1 MFIAPEFKFHLL
13 YSKLN
18 QQPEELKFSVLMNQ
32 LKYNG
37 ELITPFK
44 TYEHLLF
51 NGALV
56 NTGQQNFRTSG
67 NIFKNMHSHKF
78 DGDVTMVQNVPT
90 QIDLNISQLDSD
102 ETKLSFSV
110 TSDKMTKKIKGKVS
124 NQDSFLSFESEFYI
138 HQLYDW
144 AYNIRVQSSK
154 PELEELKL
162 STSLSPL
169 SKSQFESSFEM
180 ISPWKSYMIDKI
192 NVSSF
197 LTMNEKD
204 GNFKLEYKTSESS
217 GNAGM
222 NWKWLRKLME
232 QNYNFKIFA
241 ENGENKTIFNTEF
254 LYTNSSKNPTEFLI
268 QADYSPDW
276 SILTKGKLDVR
287 NTKNM
292 NMVYELQL
300 PEPIKNTH
308 KFTASYSGK
317 EFPPKII
324 ENSHGDLKIKYENS
338 NVEGKIDLKGAIET
352 FSNYNKK
359 MKIQWKQENTTNEVD
374 SEFHIKT
381 VNEKSNCSW
390 EVTTPLFE
398 NEKSLDLKLNYYAQ
412 DLFKII
418 HLKAY
423 APESHRIS
431 EGDIAFSDFS
441 NLKGYVNFSLPMTNL
456 SWFDINFDFDSQND
470 ENSKFLKASWPDSSA
485 FLDSKSFFTTQ
496 DSHKEWKGTIRT
508 EIPLYSNHSI
518 QIIYGLEVSS
528 IFNYLVRKLLKFSL
542 ETSGQTVDHYGRCF
556 DRVQFKNHSQQS
568 LH

>member
-1 MFIAPEFKFHLL
+1 MLL
-13 YSKLN
+13 
-18 QQPEELKFSVLMNQ
+18 NQ
-32 LKYNG
+32 LKFNG

-44 TYEHLLF
+44 EYEHLLF

-56 NTGQQNFRTSG
+56 QDNTGQQSYSTSG
-67 NIFKNMHSHKF
+67 SIFKNLHSHKF

-90 QIDLNISQLDSD
+90 QIDLVINQLDS
-102 ETKLSFSV
+102 EKTKLSFSV
-110 TSDKMTKKIKGKVS
+110 TSDKMTKKIKGKIS
-124 NQDSFLSFESEFYI
+124 NQDNYLSFESEFYI

-144 AYNIRVQSSK
+144 AYNIRIQSSK
-154 PELEELKL
+154 PEFEELKV

-180 ISPWKSYMIDKI
+180 ISPWKSYLIDKI

-204 GNFKLEYKTSESS
+204 GNFRLEYKTSESS

-222 NWKWLRKLME
+222 NWKWLKKLLQ

-241 ENGENKTIFNTEF
+241 EDEEKKTIFNTEF
-254 LYTNSSKNPTEFLI
+254 LYSNSSKNPIEFLI

-276 SILTKGKLDVR
+276 SILSKGKLDVQ

-300 PEPIKNTH
+300 PEPLKNTH
-308 KFTASYSGK
+308 KFFASYSGT
-317 EFPPKII
+317 EFPPKIV

-338 NVEGKIDLKGAIET
+338 NMEGKIDFKGIIET
-352 FSNYNKK
+352 FSNFNKK
-359 MKIQWKQENTTNEVD
+359 MKVQWKNENTTKEID
-374 SEFHIKT
+374 SDFHIKT
-381 VNEKSNCSW
+381 INERSNCSW
-390 EVTTPLFE
+390 EVVTPIFE
-398 NEKSLDLKLNYYAQ
+398 NEKSVDLKLNYYVK

-418 HLKAY
+418 HVKAH
-423 APESHRIS
+423 APESHRLS

-470 ENSKFLKASWPDSSA
+470 ENSKFLKASWPDNSA

-496 DSHKEWKGTIRT
+496 ENHKEWKGTIRT

-518 QIIYGLEVSS
+518 QIIYGLEVSKTYIYKGS
-528 IFNYLVRKLLKFSL
+528 NFFICSL
-542 ETSGQTVDHYGRCF
+542 EISG
-556 DRVQFKNHSQQS
+556 
-568 LH
+568 